1 VHSVKVGLSADRRVR
16 IRPSRWLSVGLVA
29 ALGPLLVGNWSVELQ
44 AAEYRL
50 CAFREGPDGPCS
62 CHKKGDAAGH
72 FTNVDE
78 DNCGRRPEDDYYEDD
93 SEAYV
98 APSYA
103 PKGPVPPPEKSPRTQ
118 LAASE
123 GDDAVT
129 EAPTDS
135 AESDAGSADAPKAP
149 AAAEKAVAAE
159 QLAEAKP
166 APAAEQPADTEQSTD
181 AKPLTDVSKETA
193 SDKEGTASD
202 RPVVPQQTAAA
213 VQPMPPADKAA
224 VEAKPKQDTLQKV
237 QERGKL
243 NCGVNTE
250 LLGFSALSGVGEW
263 KGIDVD
269 FCRAVAI
276 AVLGSPDKVNFVPLH
291 AEERFPAL
299 QQGRIDLLSRNT
311 TWTMSRVV
319 DLGVEFVGVSY
330 FDGQGFLTRH
340 DRGLVS
346 AQQLDGLKVCVQSGT
361 TSEANLDYYLKN
373 LEINAE
379 KIVFPHKAELLAAYE
394 AGACDA
400 YTADRSALLSERAGL
415 NAPETH
421 EMLPETISKEPLGP
435 VVRQD
440 DRAWIEIVRW
450 TLAGL
455 INAEEVRLTREK
467 ASGEAGL
474 DGDMK
479 RLVEGAGRSGKK
491 LGLADDWLRRVV
503 GGVGNYGEVFE
514 ANIGKSSPIG
524 MDRGMNALWKRGGLL
539 YAPPMW

>member
-1 VHSVKVGLSADRRVR
+1 MRSLIVGLSAVGRMRVQAPR
-16 IRPSRWLSVGLVA
+16 SWLGGLIA
-29 ALGPLLVGNWSVELQ
+29 GLGLMLPVQLAVEAQ
-44 AAEYRL
+44 AVEYKL
-50 CAFREGPDGPCS
+50 CAFRAGPDGPCS
-62 CHKKGDAAGH
+62 CQVKGDLAGQ

-78 DNCGRRPEDDYYEDD
+78 NNCGRRPLDAEYED
-93 SEAYV
+93 EEYI

-103 PKGPVPPPEKSPRTQ
+103 PKGPIPSPAKAPRPQLAGSEAAPGDSSATSGVVKTTADDNTAAADSIKTSADDSSPSSATPQNSGAADEPSVTSEQLDTAEQTLAAESAAASKKDAAADEAAMPEKP
-118 LAASE
+118 
-123 GDDAVT
+123 V
-129 EAPTDS
+129 
-135 AESDAGSADAPKAP
+135 
-149 AAAEKAVAAE
+149 AAEK
-159 QLAEAKP
+159 
-166 APAAEQPADTEQSTD
+166 PAASG
-181 AKPLTDVSKETA
+181 KETA
-193 SDKEGTASD
+193 VAT
-202 RPVVPQQTAAA
+202 
-213 VQPMPPADKAA
+213 
-224 VEAKPKQDTLQKV
+224 EAKQSTLKKV
-237 QERGKL
+237 RDRGVL

-263 KGIDVD
+263 QGIDVD

-276 AVLGSPDKVNFVPLH
+276 AVLGSSDKVAFLPLG
-291 AEERFPAL
+291 ADERFTAL

-311 TWTMSRVV
+311 TWTMSRVIE
-319 DLGVEFVGVSY
+319 LGVEFAGVSY

-379 KIVFPHKAELLAAYE
+379 KIVFVNKAELLAAYE

-400 YTADRSALLSERAGL
+400 YTADRSALLSDRAGL
-415 NAPETH
+415 AAPDTH
-421 EMLPETISKEPLGP
+421 EVLPETISKEPLGP

-440 DRAWIEIVRW
+440 DREWIEIVRW

-467 ASGEAGL
+467 ASAEGDL

-479 RLVEGAGRSGKK
+479 RLVDGAGQSGKR
-491 LGLADDWLRRVV
+491 LGLADNWLRLVV
-503 GGVGNYGEVFE
+503 SGVGNYGEVFE
-514 ANIGKSSPIG
+514 ANIGNSSPIG

-539 YAPPMW
+539 FAPPMW

>member
-1 VHSVKVGLSADRRVR
+1 MRSLFVGLSAVGRMRVKAPR
-16 IRPSRWLSVGLVA
+16 SWLGRLIFGLGLILPVQLA
-29 ALGPLLVGNWSVELQ
+29 VEAQ
-44 AAEYRL
+44 AVDYKL

-62 CHKKGDAAGH
+62 CQVKGDSAGQ

-78 DNCGRRPEDDYYEDD
+78 SKCGRRPLDEDYEY
-93 SEAYV
+93 EEYI

-103 PKGPVPPPEKSPRTQ
+103 PKGPIPGPARAPRPQ
-118 LAASE
+118 LAGSE
-123 GDDAVT
+123 ATPGDSSAFSDDVKTTAD
-129 EAPTDS
+129 DS
-135 AESDAGSADAPKAP
+135 TVAADSVKTSADDSSTSPATPQNSGSADEPSVTSEQLDTAEQTLAAETAAASKTDAAEEP
-149 AAAEKAVAAE
+149 AA
-159 QLAEAKP
+159 
-166 APAAEQPADTEQSTD
+166 SG
-181 AKPLTDVSKETA
+181 KETA
-193 SDKEGTASD
+193 VTTETKQTTLKKVRD
-202 RPVVPQQTAAA
+202 RGV
-213 VQPMPPADKAA
+213 
-224 VEAKPKQDTLQKV
+224 
-237 QERGKL
+237 L

-263 KGIDVD
+263 QGIDVD

-276 AVLGSPDKVNFVPLH
+276 AVLGSADKVAFLPLG
-291 AEERFPAL
+291 ADERFTAL

-311 TWTMSRVV
+311 TWTMSRVIE
-319 DLGVEFVGVSY
+319 LGVEFAGVSY

-373 LEINAE
+373 LEIKAE
-379 KIVFPHKAELLAAYE
+379 KIVFVNKAELLAAYE

-400 YTADRSALLSERAGL
+400 YTADRSALLSDRAGL
-415 NAPETH
+415 AAPDTH
-421 EMLPETISKEPLGP
+421 EVLPETISKEPLGP

-440 DRAWIEIVRW
+440 DRQWIEIVRW

-467 ASGEAGL
+467 ATAEGDL

-479 RLVEGAGRSGKK
+479 RLVDGAGQSGKR
-491 LGLADDWLRRVV
+491 LGLADNWLRLVV
-503 GGVGNYGEVFE
+503 SGVGNYGEVFE

-539 YAPPMW
+539 FAPPMW

>member
-1 VHSVKVGLSADRRVR
+1 MHSVNVGLSDDRRVR
-16 IRPSRWLSVGLVA
+16 IHPSRLFSAGVA
-29 ALGPLLVGNWSVELQ
+29 AALSFLLVCFWSAELQ

-62 CHKKGDAAGH
+62 CQKRGDAAGH

-78 DNCGRRPEDDYYEDD
+78 DNCGRRPEDEYYEDD

-98 APSYA
+98 VPSYA
-103 PKGPVPPPEKSPRTQ
+103 PKGPVPPPEKAPRTQ
-118 LAASE
+118 LAASD
-123 GDDAVT
+123 GG
-129 EAPTDS
+129 
-135 AESDAGSADAPKAP
+135 DAGSEGDAGSTESPGGSTDASKQP
-149 AAAEKAVAAE
+149 AAAKEAVASE
-159 QLAEAKP
+159 QLADAVP
-166 APAAEQPADTEQSTD
+166 ASAAEQSTD
-181 AKPLTDVSKETA
+181 TKPSSDANSLANMNKETA
-193 SDKEGTASD
+193 LDEGGTVSDKSA
-202 RPVVPQQTAAA
+202 VPQQTAEA
-213 VQPMPPADKAA
+213 VQPKPPAEKAA
-224 VEAKPKQDTLQKV
+224 ADTEPKQNTLQKV

-263 KGIDVD
+263 QGIDVD
-269 FCRAVAI
+269 FCRAVAV
-276 AVLGSPDKVNFVPLH
+276 AALGSPDKVNFVPLH

-415 NAPETH
+415 NTPDTH

-467 ASGEAGL
+467 ASGEAVL

-491 LGLADDWLRRVV
+491 LGLADDWLRRVI

-524 MDRGMNALWKRGGLL
+524 MERGMNALWKRGGLL